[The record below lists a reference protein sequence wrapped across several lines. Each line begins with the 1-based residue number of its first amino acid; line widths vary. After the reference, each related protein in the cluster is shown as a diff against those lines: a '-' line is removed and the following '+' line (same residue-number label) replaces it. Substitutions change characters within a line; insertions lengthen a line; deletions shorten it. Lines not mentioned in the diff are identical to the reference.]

1 MPPARLALL
10 APIALVAIADPSFAR
25 ADIADRLDEVAP
37 EIECAKWVAGQ
48 PVQLSKL
55 RGRVVV
61 LHFSDPERIT
71 SQAAVPPLKKLA
83 QTWKDAPVTIVE
95 VVTSPAEASALSYA
109 AKESPAWAAGLD
121 ASGVTQSRY
130 PGTSMPRTYLIGP
143 DGRIVWHA
151 HVLALTKELVQ
162 AQLDRVQFFAPGQDV
177 KKAKGVAKAAS
188 EMKYA
193 AALAEAGKVEAD
205 KLATDA
211 DRALIAA
218 VRADI
223 ERTWEL
229 KKKLADALI
238 KDLDWGIGWRRA
250 LQLQALF
257 KGTAHQADADAFVAK
272 LDAEPMVKYVRP
284 AQNRYDDL
292 LVLASKARTKSQ
304 IEEVIKELKDFQD
317 LYKNLKLTE
326 RAADLVETLEK
337 RLADLKGK

>member
-1 MPPARLALL
+1 M
-10 APIALVAIADPSFAR
+10 
-25 ADIADRLDEVAP
+25 
-37 EIECAKWVAGQ
+37 
-48 PVQLSKL
+48 QLSKL

-71 SQAAVPPLKKLA
+71 SQAAVPPLRKLA

-95 VVTSPAEASALSYA
+95 VVTSPAEASAMAYA
-109 AKESPAWAAGLD
+109 AKESPPWPAGFDAAG
-121 ASGVTQSRY
+121 ATQARY

-151 HVLALTKELVQ
+151 HVLALTKEIVQ
-162 AQLDRVQFFAPGQDV
+162 AQVDRVQFFAPGPDV
-177 KKAKGVAKAAS
+177 KKAKAAAKAAS
-188 EMKYA
+188 DMKYA
-193 AALAEAGKVEAD
+193 AALAEAAKVDAD
-205 KLATDA
+205 KTATDA
-211 DRALIAA
+211 DRALVAA
-218 VRADI
+218 IRADI
-223 ERTWEL
+223 DRTWEL
-229 KKKLADALI
+229 KKKLADLLI

-304 IEEVIKELKDFQD
+304 IDDVIKELKDFQD

-337 RLADLKGK
+337 RLADMKGK